1 MIHVLETW
9 RIKPEFTDRIPELMQ
24 RMDDLVGPP
33 AHEHP
38 AFLGHATFLQHDDE
52 PTRVDVLYPWRSR
65 EEAEALTAGE
75 GPLIDD
81 FQARYCSVPREIV
94 YLTEVPHEH
103 DHDHEHDH
111 NHGEE

>member
-9 RIKPEFTDRIPELMQ
+9 RFKEEVIDRIPELMQ
-24 RMDDLVGPP
+24 EMDDLVGPA

-52 PTRVDVLYPWRSR
+52 PTKVWVLYPWRSR
-65 EEAEALTAGE
+65 EEAVELTASE

-81 FQARYCSVPREIV
+81 FQAKYCTSPREIT
-94 YLTEVPHEH
+94 YLSEVPH
-103 DHDHEHDH
+103 DHDHDDDHDH
-111 NHGEE
+111 HH